1 MKFLQGYSKFQLFV
15 HGSAWVPLLWTLL
28 DWAQGDLTYNPI
40 QAATQRTG
48 LFAITLLVLSL
59 ACTPLNTYFGFRAA
73 VKVRRALGLYAFMY
87 AAIHLLIFAFLDY
100 QLDFSLIN
108 EIVFEKPYAF
118 VGFLSFLI
126 LLVLAIT
133 SFKFWM
139 KRLGKNWKLL
149 HRLVY
154 LAGVLVVIHFF
165 WAVKGNLATL
175 SGDILVP
182 LLYGLAL
189 LLLLLVRIKPI
200 KGFLL
205 SLRKARMEKRGDVL
219 PAD

>member
-1 MKFLQGYSKFQLFV
+1 MRILHGYSKFQLIV
-15 HGSAWVPLLWTLL
+15 HGSAWVPLVWTLV
-28 DWAQGDLTYNPI
+28 DWARGELTFNPI

-48 LFAITLLVLSL
+48 LFAITFLVLSL
-59 ACTPLNTYFGFRAA
+59 ACTPLNTYFGLRAA
-73 VKVRRALGLYAFMY
+73 IKVRRSLGLYTFMY
-87 AAIHLLIFAFLDY
+87 ALIHLSIFAILDY

-126 LLVLAIT
+126 LLTLAFT

-139 KRLGKNWKLL
+139 KKLGKHWKML

-154 LAGVLVVIHFF
+154 LAGILVVIHFL
-165 WAVKGNLATL
+165 WAVKGNLASL
-175 SGDILVP
+175 SGDIMAP
-182 LLYGLAL
+182 LLYGLAVVIL
-189 LLLLLVRIKPI
+189 LLLRWKPVKNLLL
-200 KGFLL
+200 G
-205 SLRKARMEKRGDVL
+205 LRKARPEKRGKVL